1 MCTGGL
7 MELDRDFS
15 EFVALLARHDVRYM
29 IVGGYALAAHG
40 LPRATGDLD
49 AWIWTDS
56 ANADRLLVALD
67 EFGFGGVG
75 IEHDDLTSDDC
86 VVQLGYPPY
95 RIDLLTQISGVDF
108 DAAWT
113 RHIEVVLGGVVVPF
127 IGRDDLIVNKRAT
140 GRPQDVADVLRL
152 TGDTP
157 SSGGIF

>member
-1 MCTGGL
+1 
-7 MELDRDFS
+7 
-15 EFVALLARHDVRYM
+15 M

-49 AWIWTDS
+49 AWIRTDS
-56 ANADRLLVALD
+56 ANADRLLDALD

-75 IEHDDLTSDDC
+75 IGHDDLTSDDC

-95 RIDLLTQISGVDF
+95 RIDLLTRISGVDF
-108 DAAWT
+108 DVAWT

-127 IGRDDLIVNKRAT
+127 IGREDLIANKRAT

-152 TGDTP
+152 TGD
-157 SSGGIF
+157 SSGDDGVSDDEK

>member
-1 MCTGGL
+1 
-7 MELDRDFS
+7 MEFDEDFS

-56 ANADRLLVALD
+56 TNAHRLLLALD

-75 IEHDDLTSDDC
+75 IEHDDLTSPDC

-95 RIDLLTQISGVDF
+95 RIDILTRLSGLDF
-108 DAAWT
+108 EAAWA
-113 RHIEVVLGGVVVPF
+113 RHIEVVLGGVMVPF
-127 IGRDDLIVNKRAT
+127 IGREDLITNKRAT

-152 TGDTP
+152 TGEAPRGTTGAEDG
-157 SSGGIF
+157 S

>member
-1 MCTGGL
+1 
-7 MELDRDFS
+7 MEFDRYFS

-67 EFGFGGVG
+67 EFGGVG
-75 IEHDDLTSDDC
+75 IAHDDLTSDDC
-86 VVQLGYPPY
+86 VVRLGYPPY
-95 RIDLLTQISGVDF
+95 RIDLLTRISGVDF
-108 DAAWT
+108 DVAWT
-113 RHIEVVLGGVVVPF
+113 RHVEVVLGSVVVPF
-127 IGRDDLIVNKRAT
+127 IGRDDLIANKRAT

-152 TGDTP
+152 TGDL
-157 SSGGIF
+157 SGDDGV

>member
-1 MCTGGL
+1 
-7 MELDRDFS
+7 MEFDRDFS

-56 ANADRLLVALD
+56 ANADRLLAALD
-67 EFGFGGVG
+67 EFGFGGIG
-75 IEHDDLTSDDC
+75 IGHDDLTSDDC

-95 RIDLLTQISGVDF
+95 RIDLLTSISGVDF
-108 DAAWT
+108 DVAWR
-113 RHIEVVLGGVVVPF
+113 RHVEVVLDGVVVPF
-127 IGRDDLIVNKRAT
+127 IGREDFIANKRST

-152 TGDTP
+152 TGNAVGDDVR
-157 SSGGIF
+157 F

>member
-1 MCTGGL
+1 
-7 MELDRDFS
+7 MEFDRDFS

-56 ANADRLLVALD
+56 ANAERLLVALE

-75 IEHDDLTSDDC
+75 ITHDDLTSDDC

-108 DAAWT
+108 DSAWT
-113 RHIEVVLGGVVVPF
+113 RRVEVILGGVVVPF
-127 IGRDDLIVNKRAT
+127 IGREDLIANKRAT

-152 TGDTP
+152 TDST
-157 SSGGIF
+157 SSDDSVSHDRG

>member
-1 MCTGGL
+1 
-7 MELDRDFS
+7 MEFDRDFS

-56 ANADRLLVALD
+56 SNADRLLVALE
-67 EFGFGGVG
+67 EFGFGGIG

-95 RIDLLTQISGVDF
+95 RIDLLTRISGVDF
-108 DAAWT
+108 DSAWR
-113 RHIEVVLGGVVVPF
+113 RHIEVVLDGVVVPF
-127 IGRDDLIVNKRAT
+127 IGREDLIENKRAT

-152 TGDTP
+152 TRNASANDDP
-157 SSGGIF
+157 SHDQR

>member
-1 MCTGGL
+1 
-7 MELDRDFS
+7 MEFDRDFS

-113 RHIEVVLGGVVVPF
+113 RHIEVVLDGVVVPF

-157 SSGGIF
+157 SSGGSF

>member
-1 MCTGGL
+1 
-7 MELDRDFS
+7 MEFDQDFS
-15 EFVALLARHDVRYM
+15 EFVELLARHDVRYM

-56 ANADRLLVALD
+56 TNAHRLLLALD

-75 IEHDDLTSDDC
+75 IEHDDLTSPDC

-95 RIDLLTQISGVDF
+95 RIDILTRLSGLDF
-108 DAAWT
+108 EAAWA
-113 RHIEVVLGGVVVPF
+113 RHIEVVLGGVMVPF
-127 IGRDDLIVNKRAT
+127 IGREDLITNKRAT

-152 TGDTP
+152 TGEAPRGTTGAEDG
-157 SSGGIF
+157 S